1 MKKRSKANSKK
12 SKKAVSVELNLKIT
26 PLSNKLLKELKA
38 TKEFKNHNQLI
49 ESAISFFYIWKKLP
63 DEFRKLNEQKNN
75 ETGLH
80 SQLEHVEKITSEVL
94 LRLPMRDRK

>member
-1 MKKRSKANSKK
+1 MKKGSKANSKK
-12 SKKAVSVELNLKIT
+12 SKKVMPVVLNLKIM
-26 PLSNKLLKELKA
+26 PLSKKLLKELKA
-38 TKEFKNHNQLI
+38 TKEFKNNNQII

-80 SQLEHVEKITSEVL
+80 SQLDHIEKVTSEVL
-94 LRLPMRDRK
+94 LKLPMKNRR

>member
-1 MKKRSKANSKK
+1 MKKHSKASSKK
-12 SKKAVSVELNLKIT
+12 SKKEMPVELKLKIT
-26 PLSNKLLKELKA
+26 PMSNKLLKELKA

-75 ETGLH
+75 ESALH
-80 SQLEHVEKITSEVL
+80 SQLEHIEKVTSEVL
-94 LRLPMRDRK
+94 LRLPIRNKR

>member
-1 MKKRSKANSKK
+1 MKKRPKANSKK
-12 SKKAVSVELNLKIT
+12 SKKEMTVELNLKIT

-63 DEFRKLNEQKNN
+63 DEFRKLNEIKNN
-75 ETGLH
+75 EPPTNSH
-80 SQLEHVEKITSEVL
+80 LEQIEKVTSEVL
-94 LRLPMRDRK
+94 LRLPIKEKK